1 MIKGGK
7 MRRIF
12 MVCRIMAVAGLMLFA
27 FSACASRQTVAP
39 TMADD
44 QSTEQTSK
52 TSSEEALARQ
62 QASEVQQAQEEAD
75 RRQFESDRNRFIY
88 EDIFFGRNQ
97 YRLDEHARR
106 EVLWKASWLLNNPE
120 IKVLIEGHTDEG
132 GRPEDNL
139 ALGARRAG
147 EVKSLF
153 LRSGIERERLTA
165 ISYGKERP
173 VATGE
178 GEEVRFKNRRVRT
191 IIIED

>member
-1 MIKGGK
+1 MAW
-7 MRRIF
+7 RI
-12 MVCRIMAVAGLMLFA
+12 VAVAGLMLFVL
-27 FSACASRQTVAP
+27 SACANKQTAAP
-39 TMADD
+39 DMTDD

-62 QASEVQQAQEEAD
+62 QALEEQQRQDEAD

-106 EVLWKASWLLNNPE
+106 EVLWKATWLLNNPD

-132 GRPEDNL
+132 GSSENNL

-147 EVKSLF
+147 EVESFF
-153 LRSGIERERLTA
+153 LRNGIGRERLTA

-173 VATGE
+173 VATGV
-178 GEEVRFKNRRVRT
+178 GEEVRYKNRRVRT

>member
-1 MIKGGK
+1 MAW
-7 MRRIF
+7 RI
-12 MVCRIMAVAGLMLFA
+12 VAVAGLMLFVL
-27 FSACASRQTVAP
+27 SACASKQTAAP
-39 TMADD
+39 IMADD
-44 QSTEQTSK
+44 QSKEQMSE

-62 QASEVQQAQEEAD
+62 QALEEQQRRDEAD
-75 RRQFESDRNRFIY
+75 RRQFESDRNRFNY

-106 EVLWKASWLLNNPE
+106 ELIWKAEWLLNNPD

-147 EVKSLF
+147 EVESFF

-173 VATGE
+173 VATGK